1 MSGAALAA
9 VENKIPNVSNQVK
22 KANYDTKI
30 SDIEHK
36 YTTPADYNRFTKDI
50 VTERIKEKGLV
61 DKSAISGFINN
72 TDLNQKVVTLAT
84 KAELKAE
91 KKKIKLEAFDSS
103 YLCGKSH
110 FEDGGAENYLLFQ
123 PVYKY
128 FKKIDNTEHILA

>member
-72 TDLNQKVVTLAT
+72 IDLNQKVVTLAT
-84 KAELKAE
+84 KAESKAE
-91 KKKIKLEAFDSS
+91 KKKKSS
-103 YLCGKSH
+103 
-110 FEDGGAENYLLFQ
+110 
-123 PVYKY
+123 
-128 FKKIDNTEHILA
+128 